1 MLDFASDLWFLV
13 ITFFIIA
20 ESGIRCD
27 VCIVWSRGLQVLL
40 QCYKSVI
47 GSQRGQSS
55 SFRVSAERRDLL
67 QADGVKKSETVFDL
81 RLHLH
86 SAPASQL
93 APSEESLFDHLTAR

>member
-1 MLDFASDLWFLV
+1 MVTFL
-13 ITFFIIA
+13 IIA

-27 VCIVWSRGLQVLL
+27 VSIVWRRGLQVLF

-47 GSQRGQSS
+47 RSQRGQNS

-67 QADGVKKSETVFDL
+67 QADGGKKSETVFDL

-86 SAPASQL
+86 SATASQL
-93 APSEESLFDHLTAR
+93 TPSEERLFDHLTAR